1 MTNRQIEELAK
12 YCMGV
17 SQLSLGSWVLGLFTA
32 AQGGK
37 MTVDNVTLFWVL
49 FYIMLALLGIFISL
63 VYLVSK
69 KSRSK

>member
-1 MTNRQIEELAK
+1 
-12 YCMGV
+12 
-17 SQLSLGSWVLGLFTA
+17 
-32 AQGGK
+32 

-49 FYIMLALLGIFISL
+49 FYIMLGVLGIFISL